1 MRHQGF
7 SLWEVVLA
15 TAILAGLWQVSLTF
29 WRWQENLETRLQ
41 WQQQLIMLIQA
52 QRDHYRRFGQF
63 ALTEAQLARQGR
75 YVIPV
80 WPFATAWRFVPDP
93 FYTEQ
98 LLMRTRLKGVQPK
111 LMLGQH
117 LPFEQQGDEVT
128 IRVIGMP

>member
-41 WQQQLIMLIQA
+41 WQQQLIVLIQA

-80 WPFATAWRFVPDP
+80 CPFATACRFVPDP